1 MIRTKRKI
9 NKQRGF
15 RSNGGDCTKTRR
27 GACNKG
33 GKGKAGMGKQHWT
46 WTVIHDPDHFG
57 KHGFK
62 RPQKMIK
69 KVNAVNL
76 SYLEEQAENLIASG
90 KASKDGDAIV
100 IDVTEL
106 GYDKVLAK
114 GNITKAFKISAPKFS
129 AGAIEKIEELGGEAI
144 EL

>member
-9 NKQRGF
+9 NKQRGS
-15 RSNGGDCTKTRR
+15 RSNGGGCTKKRR
-27 GACNKG
+27 GAGNKG
-33 GKGKAGMGKQHWT
+33 GKGKAGMDKQNWT

-76 SYLEEQAENLIASG
+76 NYLEEHADKFIDEG
-90 KASKDGDAIV
+90 KASLEGDAIV

-114 GNITKAFKISAPKFS
+114 GKITKAYKISAPQFS
-129 AGAIEKIEELGGEAI
+129 ASAIEKIEELGGEAI
-144 EL
+144 IL

>member
-1 MIRTKRKI
+1 M
-9 NKQRGF
+9 RGS
-15 RSNGGDCTKTRR
+15 RSNGGGCTKKRR
-27 GACNKG
+27 GAGNKG
-33 GKGKAGMGKQHWT
+33 GKGKAGSDKQHWT
-46 WTVIHDPDHFG
+46 WTVIHDPDHYG

-69 KVNAVNL
+69 KVNAVNV
-76 SYLEEQAENLIASG
+76 SYLEEHADALLSEG
-90 KASKDGDAIV
+90 KATKEGDSIV

-114 GNITKAFKISAPKFS
+114 GAITKAFIIKAPKFS
-129 AGAIEKIEELGGEAI
+129 ASAIEQIEEFGGEAI

>member
-9 NKQRGF
+9 NKQRGS
-15 RSNGGDCTKTRR
+15 RSNGGGCTKKRR
-27 GACNKG
+27 GAGNKG

-76 SYLEEQAENLIASG
+76 NYLEEHADELIANG
-90 KASKDGDAIV
+90 KASQEGDVIV

-114 GNITKAFKISAPKFS
+114 GKITKAYKISAPQFS
-129 AGAIEKIEELGGEAI
+129 ASAIEKIEELGGEAI
-144 EL
+144 LL

>member
-9 NKQRGF
+9 NKQRGS
-15 RSNGGDCTKTRR
+15 RSNGGGCTKKRR
-27 GACNKG
+27 GAGNKG
-33 GKGKAGMGKQHWT
+33 GKGKAGMRKQHWT

-76 SYLEEQAENLIASG
+76 SYLEEQADNLVASG
-90 KASKDGDAIV
+90 KASQEGDAIV

-106 GYDKVLAK
+106 GDLPILPTTIEGTLCLMPNEYFEGFFVAK
-114 GNITKAFKISAPKFS
+114 LKKK
-129 AGAIEKIEELGGEAI
+129 
-144 EL
+144 